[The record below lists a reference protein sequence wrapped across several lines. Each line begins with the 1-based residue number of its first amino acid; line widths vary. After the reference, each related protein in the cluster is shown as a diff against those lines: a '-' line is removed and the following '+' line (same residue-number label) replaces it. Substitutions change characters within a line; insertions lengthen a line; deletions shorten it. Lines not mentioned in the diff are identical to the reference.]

1 MVNKLKKTNAMTFL
15 MDCAKTD
22 KNFKFMNRFT
32 NRDVL
37 ISLSCYRLKAMLSIR
52 ETRALLCVILH

>member
-1 MVNKLKKTNAMTFL
+1 MTFL